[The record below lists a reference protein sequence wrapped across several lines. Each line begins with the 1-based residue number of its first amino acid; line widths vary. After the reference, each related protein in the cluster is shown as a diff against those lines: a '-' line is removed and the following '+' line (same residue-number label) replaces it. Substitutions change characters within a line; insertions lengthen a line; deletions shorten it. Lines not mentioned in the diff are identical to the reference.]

1 MRVMPSFRARRP
13 VRIPRSSEL
22 DLDVDAGGEVE
33 LHQGVDGLR
42 RRIDDI
48 EHALMRADLELLARL
63 LVDMWRAQHGEFLD
77 LGRQWDRAAHPRAG
91 PLGGVDD
98 LAGRL
103 IEHPVIVGAQADAN
117 ILVVYGHQRLPV
129 SERALSPPPYL
140 MILATTPAPT
150 VRPPSRMAKR
160 SPSSIAIGA
169 INSISIEML
178 SPGITISVPSGRCTV
193 PVTSVVRK

>member
-117 ILVVYGHQRLPV
+117 ILVVYGHQ
-129 SERALSPPPYL
+129 
-140 MILATTPAPT
+140 
-150 VRPPSRMAKR
+150 
-160 SPSSIAIGA
+160 PSSGFRAGA
-169 INSISIEML
+169 EPASL
-178 SPGITISVPSGRCTV
+178 FDDFGDDAGADGAAALAD
-193 PVTSVVRK
+193 

>member
-1 MRVMPSFRARRP
+1 MRVMPSFRATRP

-22 DLDVDAGGEVE
+22 NLDVHAGGEVE
-33 LHQGVDGLR
+33 LHQGVHGLW
-42 RRIDDI
+42 RRIDDV
-48 EHALMRADLELLARL
+48 EHTLVRADLELLARL
-63 LVDMWRAQHGEFLD
+63 LVDMRRAQHGEFLD
-77 LGRQWDRAAHPRAG
+77 LGRQWDRAPHPRPG
-91 PLGGVDD
+91 PFRRIHD

-103 IEHPVIVGAQADAN
+103 IEHPVIVGPQADAN
-117 ILVVYGHQRLPV
+117 ILVVNGHQRLPV
-129 SERALSPPPYL
+129 SERAGGPSPYL

-150 VRPPSRMAKR
+150 VRPPSRIAKR

-169 INSISIEML
+169 ISSISIEIL